1 MRKVLLPIAGL
12 LVVLLAAMMVANAQ
26 PAGGVPTTG
35 IKLKKPVLGG
45 ACKIC
50 PWGALGEIV
59 QTAMRPYGYDV
70 QMCYNCNFAAAPLIV
85 ADAKM
90 PPPYQP
96 DPNVPEI
103 LAPRNVPG
111 LGAVD
116 FGVTSAGSVWS
127 AYRGVGGYANEKPKT
142 NLRLIANIQAPS
154 YLIVAARAELGITDL
169 SQIKQKRW
177 PVKILARGTGAM
189 DEAVLAYYG
198 LSKKSI
204 EDAGGRVTA
213 ATADR
218 KDFDVIIHS
227 GGNMATAPEWVVWSE
242 VSQNFDLNFIQLPDD
257 LLAKLAKDNE
267 QDRGLIPIGLYR
279 GIVRPI
285 RTVVRT
291 GQVIY
296 GRADMPDDFAYTVAK
311 AMDEHQDLLQW
322 SHLYFSYNIHTVWK
336 DFGVPLHPGAA
347 RYYKEQ
353 GYMK

>member
-1 MRKVLLPIAGL
+1 M
-12 LVVLLAAMMVANAQ
+12 LLAASFVASAQTAGNA
-26 PAGGVPTTG
+26 PSTG
-35 IKLKKPVLGG
+35 FQVRKPVLGG

-59 QTAMRPYGYDV
+59 KTAMQPYGYDV

-85 ADAKM
+85 ADAKL
-90 PPPYQP
+90 PPPYKP
-96 DPNVPEI
+96 DPVVPEI

-116 FGVTSAGSVWS
+116 FGVTSAINVWN
-127 AYRGVGGYANEKPKT
+127 AYRGTGGYASEKPKT

-154 YLIVAARAELGITDL
+154 YLIVAARAETGITDL
-169 SQIKQKRW
+169 SQIRQKRW

-189 DEAVLAYYG
+189 DEAVLSHYG
-198 LSKKSI
+198 LSRKAI
-204 EDAGGRVTA
+204 EDAGGRVGSDPS
-213 ATADR
+213 DR
-218 KDFDVIIHS
+218 KDFDIIIHS
-227 GGNMATAPEWVVWSE
+227 GGNMATAPEWVVWTE
-242 VSQNFDLNFIQLPDD
+242 VSQRFDLNFLQLPDD
-257 LLAKLAKDNE
+257 LLAKLAKENDQE
-267 QDRGLIPIGLYR
+267 RGLIPVGLYR
-279 GIVRPI
+279 GILHPI

-291 GQVIY
+291 GQVVY
-296 GRADMPDDFAYTVAK
+296 GRADMPDDFAYIAAK

-336 DFGVPLHPGAA
+336 AFGVPLHPGAA

>member
-26 PAGGVPTTG
+26 PAGGAPTTG

-59 QTAMRPYGYDV
+59 QAAMRPYGYDV

-127 AYRGVGGYANEKPKT
+127 AYRGVGGYANEKAKT

-204 EDAGGRVTA
+204 EAAGGRVSA

-267 QDRGLIPIGLYR
+267 QDRGLIPVGLYR

>member
-1 MRKVLLPIAGL
+1 MRKVLLSMAGL
-12 LVVLLAAMMVANAQ
+12 LVVLLAGMIAADAQ
-26 PAGGVPTTG
+26 PAGGAPATG
-35 IKLKKPVLGG
+35 IKVKRPVLGG

-59 QTAMRPYGYDV
+59 QTALRPYGYEV
-70 QMCYNCNFAAAPLIV
+70 QICYNCNFAAAPLIV

-90 PPPYQP
+90 PPEYKP

-154 YLIVAARAELGITDL
+154 YLIVAARAETGITDL

-177 PVKILARGTGAM
+177 PVKILARGAGAM

-198 LSKKSI
+198 LSKQSI
-204 EDAGGRVTA
+204 EDAGGRINAETA
-213 ATADR
+213 SR
-218 KDFDVIIHS
+218 KDFDVIIYN

-267 QDRGLIPIGLYR
+267 QDRGLIPVGLYR